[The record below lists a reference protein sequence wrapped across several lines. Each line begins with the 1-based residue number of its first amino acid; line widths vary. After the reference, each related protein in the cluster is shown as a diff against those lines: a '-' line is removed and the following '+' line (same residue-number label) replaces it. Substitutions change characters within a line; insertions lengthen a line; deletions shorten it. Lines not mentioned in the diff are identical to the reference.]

1 MTLRVVWTCRK
12 GKDVRVVQAREV
24 GNSIEIWTS
33 MQTGSGMRTIEKQ
46 QFSVP
51 RKLEDYLWQKRETFE
66 EDGWTLTVHKRPAK
80 ASLRGVRKKAKAE

>member
-24 GNSIEIWTS
+24 GNAIEIWTS

-46 QFSVP
+46 RFSVP
-51 RKLEDYLWQKRETFE
+51 RQLEDYLWQKRERFE
-66 EDGWTLTVHKRPAK
+66 SDGWTLTFHKRPAK
-80 ASLRGVRKKAKAE
+80 ASLKVTRKKARAG